1 MESEMSKTTA
11 DAMHGKA
18 DKIARDVTGMVT
30 EASEVLKDYGSKQY
44 ETAKQTLSQAQTYVT
59 DGYHQAADVTDQYVH
74 ENPWR
79 AVGIAAAAGVLIGL
93 LIRR

>member
-1 MESEMSKTTA
+1 MESEINRTTA
-11 DAMHGKA
+11 DAVHGKA
-18 DKIARDVTGMVT
+18 DKIARDVTGMVN
-30 EASEVLKDYGSKQY
+30 EASEVIKEYGSKKY
-44 ETAKQTLSQAQTYVT
+44 ETARQSLSQAQTYVT